1 MLNSLLPSFFGED
14 SNGATSVNG
23 SGGTP
28 EKLYIEGDKSAL
40 AKLSV
45 VPSSVTEQ
53 KVYDVARHEA
63 SIESNVE
70 LMKLWSQRALS
81 AQGHALAA
89 VDVRVNHAQQSM
101 KNEVQFRQKLSKH
114 GKSVLIHN
122 IENKAVK
129 ENLDAYTQCVA
140 SSTVTNAL

>member
-1 MLNSLLPSFFGED
+1 MLNSLLPSFFGSD
-14 SNGATSVNG
+14 SNGGTSVNG

-28 EKLYIEGDKSAL
+28 EKLNIEGDTSAL
-40 AKLSV
+40 AKLSAI
-45 VPSSVTEQ
+45 PASVSEQ
-53 KVYDVARHEA
+53 DVYTVARHEA

-81 AQGHALAA
+81 AQGHALGAI
-89 VDVRVNHAQQSM
+89 DVRVNHAQASM
-101 KNEVQFRQKLSKH
+101 RNEVQFRQKLSKH
-114 GKSVLIHN
+114 GKTVLIHN

-140 SSTVTNAL
+140 SSTSTNAL